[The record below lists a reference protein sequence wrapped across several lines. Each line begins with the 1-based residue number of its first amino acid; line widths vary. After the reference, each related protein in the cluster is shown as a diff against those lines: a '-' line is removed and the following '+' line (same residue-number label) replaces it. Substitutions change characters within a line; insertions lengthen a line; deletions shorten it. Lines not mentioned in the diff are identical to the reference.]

1 MIKMTDL
8 NNFNSIKLNVYD
20 FINESL
26 IKSTDF
32 ISSAIYSGINVA
44 KNLSYIILYLFLKSM
59 WLFLFFGT
67 IYIIFKIPIY
77 IYNNIMSKYNLRTRY
92 I

>member
-1 MIKMTDL
+1 MSDL
-8 NNFNSIKLNVYD
+8 NNFSINIKLNVFD
-20 FINESL
+20 FIKESL
-26 IKSTDF
+26 IKSTEF
-32 ISSAIYSGINVA
+32 ISSAIYSGLNVA
-44 KNLSYIILYLFLKSM
+44 TNLSYIILYLFLKLV

-77 IYNNIMSKYNLRTRY
+77 IYNTIMPKYNIKNRY

>member
-1 MIKMTDL
+1 MSDL
-8 NNFNSIKLNVYD
+8 NNFSINIKFNVFD
-20 FINESL
+20 FIKESL
-26 IKSTDF
+26 IKSTEF
-32 ISSAIYSGINVA
+32 ISSAIYSGLNVA
-44 KNLSYIILYLFLKSM
+44 TNLSYIILYLFLKLV

-77 IYNNIMSKYNLRTRY
+77 IYNTIMPKYNLKNRY

>member
-1 MIKMTDL
+1 MSDL
-8 NNFNSIKLNVYD
+8 NNFSINIKLNVFD
-20 FINESL
+20 FIKESL
-26 IKSTDF
+26 IKSTEF
-32 ISSAIYSGINVA
+32 ISSAIYSGLNVA
-44 KNLSYIILYLFLKSM
+44 TNLSYIILYLFLKLV

-77 IYNNIMSKYNLRTRY
+77 IYNTIMPKYNLKNRY

>member
-1 MIKMTDL
+1 MSYL
-8 NNFNSIKLNVYD
+8 NNFSINIKFNVFD
-20 FINESL
+20 FIKESL
-26 IKSTDF
+26 IKSTEF
-32 ISSAIYSGINVA
+32 ISSAIYSGLNVA
-44 KNLSYIILYLFLKSM
+44 TNLSYIILYLFLKLV

-77 IYNNIMSKYNLRTRY
+77 IYNTIMPKYNQKNRY

>member
-1 MIKMTDL
+1 MTDL
-8 NNFNSIKLNVYD
+8 NNFIKIKLNVYD

-32 ISSAIYSGINVA
+32 ISSAIYSGFNVA
-44 KNLSYIILYLFLKSM
+44 TNLSYIILFLFLKLM

-67 IYIIFKIPIY
+67 IYIIFKVPIY
-77 IYNNIMSKYNLRTRY
+77 IYNNIMSKYTLKNRY